1 MLKMGTNVFPVMMTM
16 KVTIMILKT
25 LITVKR
31 VMDKDIT
38 ITIHYSY
45 STYSNNRLPEGFKR
59 EAAAPS
65 LLTKRILQNKKK

>member
-1 MLKMGTNVFPVMMTM
+1 MGTNEFPMMMTM

-31 VMDKDIT
+31 VMDKDI
-38 ITIHYSY
+38 IAIHYSY